1 MQRKV
6 YFIKQM
12 LKKPLAP
19 AVAFMYKDLSGNGM
33 CLHKKPFTTFTF
45 KPVIIL
51 YANHLFI
58 L

>member
-1 MQRKV
+1 
-6 YFIKQM
+6 M

-19 AVAFMYKDLSGNGM
+19 AVAFMYKDLSGNCM
-33 CLHKKPFTTFTF
+33 CLHKKSFTTFTF

-51 YANHLFI
+51 YADHLFI